1 MGLLSKFKKKDKLK
15 VPQDVYNVIIEHV
28 KEEYPHECCGVL
40 VGNAMM
46 GRKLFYV
53 EKCTN
58 LNRERAHDRYMM
70 DPMEINLADKGARS
84 QSLELM
90 GFYHSHPDHPD
101 SPSEYD
107 REMAQP
113 GYSYIIVSVKGGTE
127 VSMKSWTFDE
137 EDEPFREEPLE
148 LAK

>member
-1 MGLLSKFKKKDKLK
+1 MGLLSRFRRKSKLK
-15 VPQDVYNVIIEHV
+15 VPKDVYDVIIEHA

-46 GRKLFYV
+46 GRKIFYV

-58 LNRERAHDRYMM
+58 LNKERAHDRYLM
-70 DPMEINLADKGARS
+70 DPREINLADKGARS
-84 QSLELM
+84 QSLEIL

-101 SPSEYD
+101 RPSEYD

-113 GYSYIIVSVKGGTE
+113 GYSYIIVSVKNGKD
-127 VSMKSWTFDE
+127 VSMKSWTFEE
-137 EDEPFREEPLE
+137 EDEPFSEEALE
-148 LAK
+148 LG